1 MAILAQQDAQLSTT
15 PHVLLTT
22 ISIIVLRLVV
32 IVLLVASGRVS
43 CASQVVSWVVF
54 SLVGFFGASG

>member
-1 MAILAQQDAQLSTT
+1 MLPT
-15 PHVLLTT
+15 
-22 ISIIVLRLVV
+22 RLVV

-43 CASQVVSWVVF
+43 CASQVVSRVVSWVVF